1 MKRRALLIVTG
12 TLGSLGAVLSIT
24 PPKFGADSALAKQ
37 DVAGTSTDQTT
48 QNQTNPNPS
57 PSQSQNQSS
66 GAAAKSAKQSN
77 SYAAESEDDGEEGQS
92 QPAKSKTKTPT
103 PTTSTAPTPTP
114 TPSQSQTQTPN
125 SQSTT
130 SVSGTFTGNA
140 FEASE
145 RGRSWGTVIVKVT
158 FKDGVISSVKGN
170 QSPASRGPFAID
182 QLDPYVAAQ
191 KISIDSIKAKSA
203 EALPYVSGV
212 SYTSIAYWNSLK
224 SAIKKA
230 GL

>member
-37 DVAGTSTDQTT
+37 DAASTNTDQTT
-48 QNQTNPNPS
+48 QDQAAQTQTNSNPP
-57 PSQSQNQSS
+57 PSQSQNQSA
-66 GAAAKSAKQSN
+66 GAAPKSSKQSN
-77 SYAAESEDDGEEGQS
+77 SA
-92 QPAKSKTKTPT
+92 T
-103 PTTSTAPTPTP
+103 PTPTP

-125 SQSTT
+125 SQSAT

-145 RGRSWGTVIVKVT
+145 RGRSWGTVVVKVT

>member
-37 DVAGTSTDQTT
+37 NAASSSTDQTT
-48 QNQTNPNPS
+48 QNQTNPIPS
-57 PSQSQNQSS
+57 SS
-66 GAAAKSAKQSN
+66 
-77 SYAAESEDDGEEGQS
+77 
-92 QPAKSKTKTPT
+92 TTPT
-103 PTTSTAPTPTP
+103 PTTTPTNSTAPTPTP

-125 SQSTT
+125 SQTAS

-145 RGRSWGTVIVKVT
+145 RGRSWGTVVVKVT

>member
-37 DVAGTSTDQTT
+37 DAASSNTNQTT
-48 QNQTNPNPS
+48 QDQAAQTQTNPNPS
-57 PSQSQNQSS
+57 PSQSQNQSA
-66 GAAAKSAKQSN
+66 GAAGKSAKQSN
-77 SYAAESEDDGEEGQS
+77 SA
-92 QPAKSKTKTPT
+92 TPT
-103 PTTSTAPTPTP
+103 PTPN
-114 TPSQSQTQTPN
+114 PSQSQTQTPN
-125 SQSTT
+125 SQSAS

-145 RGRSWGTVIVKVT
+145 RGRSWGTVVVKVT

>member
-37 DVAGTSTDQTT
+37 DAASTNTNQSAQT
-48 QNQTNPNPS
+48 QSNS
-57 PSQSQNQSS
+57 PSNQQSGSTASSKSGSKSNNSSTNNQQTQAQSQNQN
-66 GAAAKSAKQSN
+66 Q
-77 SYAAESEDDGEEGQS
+77 
-92 QPAKSKTKTPT
+92 T
-103 PTTSTAPTPTP
+103 
-114 TPSQSQTQTPN
+114 QSQTQSQSATQEQSQTQAQSST
-125 SQSTT
+125 SQSTS
-130 SVSGTFTGNA
+130 SVSGTFTGNP

-145 RGRSWGTVIVKVT
+145 RGRSWGTVVVKVT
-158 FKDGVISSVKGN
+158 FKDGVITSINGN

>member
-37 DVAGTSTDQTT
+37 DAASSNTVQTT
-48 QNQTNPNPS
+48 QNQTNSNPS
-57 PSQSQNQSS
+57 SS
-66 GAAAKSAKQSN
+66 A
-77 SYAAESEDDGEEGQS
+77 
-92 QPAKSKTKTPT
+92 T
-103 PTTSTAPTPTP
+103 PTPTP

-125 SQSTT
+125 SQSAT
-130 SVSGTFTGNA
+130 SVSGTFTGNP

-145 RGRSWGTVIVKVT
+145 RGRSWGTVVVKVT
-158 FKDGVISSVKGN
+158 FKDGVITSINGN

>member
-37 DVAGTSTDQTT
+37 NAASTNTDQTT

-57 PSQSQNQSS
+57 PSQSQSQSA

-77 SYAAESEDDGEEGQS
+77 SA
-92 QPAKSKTKTPT
+92 TPT
-103 PTTSTAPTPTP
+103 STP

-125 SQSTT
+125 SQSAT

-145 RGRSWGTVIVKVT
+145 RGRSWGTVVVKVT

>member
-37 DVAGTSTDQTT
+37 DAASTNANQSTQT
-48 QNQTNPNPS
+48 QSNS
-57 PSQSQNQSS
+57 PSNQQSGSTASSKSGSKSNNSSTNNQQTQAQSQNQN
-66 GAAAKSAKQSN
+66 Q
-77 SYAAESEDDGEEGQS
+77 
-92 QPAKSKTKTPT
+92 T
-103 PTTSTAPTPTP
+103 
-114 TPSQSQTQTPN
+114 QSQTQSQSATQEQSQTQAQSST
-125 SQSTT
+125 SQSTS
-130 SVSGTFTGNA
+130 SVSGTFTGNP

-145 RGRSWGTVIVKVT
+145 RGRSWGTVVVKVT
-158 FKDGVISSVKGN
+158 FKDGVITSINGN

>member
-1 MKRRALLIVTG
+1 MKRRAFLIVTG
-12 TLGSLGAVLSIT
+12 TLGSLAAVLSIT
-24 PPKFGADSALAKQ
+24 PPKFSADSALAKQ
-37 DVAGTSTDQTT
+37 DAASTNTDQTNQN

-77 SYAAESEDDGEEGQS
+77 SYEQESEDDGEEGKS
-92 QPAKSKTKTPT
+92 QPAKSKPKA
-103 PTTSTAPTPTP
+103 PTTSTTPTPTP

-125 SQSTT
+125 SQSAT

-145 RGRSWGTVIVKVT
+145 RGRSWGTVVVKVT

>member
-1 MKRRALLIVTG
+1 MCSSDLVTG
-12 TLGSLGAVLSIT
+12 TLGSLGAVLSVT

-37 DVAGTSTDQTT
+37 DAASTNTNQSTQT
-48 QNQTNPNPS
+48 QSNS
-57 PSQSQNQSS
+57 PSNQQSGSTASSKSGSKSNNSSTNNQQTQAQSQNQN
-66 GAAAKSAKQSN
+66 Q
-77 SYAAESEDDGEEGQS
+77 
-92 QPAKSKTKTPT
+92 T
-103 PTTSTAPTPTP
+103 
-114 TPSQSQTQTPN
+114 QSQTQSQSATQEQSQTQAQSST
-125 SQSTT
+125 SQSTS
-130 SVSGTFTGNA
+130 SVSGTFTGNP

-145 RGRSWGTVIVKVT
+145 RGRSWGTVVVKVT
-158 FKDGVISSVKGN
+158 FKDGVITSINGN

>member
-37 DVAGTSTDQTT
+37 DAASSNTNQTT
-48 QNQTNPNPS
+48 QDQAAQTQTNPNPS
-57 PSQSQNQSS
+57 PSQSQNQSA
-66 GAAAKSAKQSN
+66 GAAGKSAKQSN
-77 SYAAESEDDGEEGQS
+77 SA
-92 QPAKSKTKTPT
+92 TPT
-103 PTTSTAPTPTP
+103 PTPN
-114 TPSQSQTQTPN
+114 PSQSQTQTPN
-125 SQSTT
+125 SQSAS

-145 RGRSWGTVIVKVT
+145 RGRSWGTVVVKVT

-212 SYTSIAYWNSLK
+212 SYTSIAYWSSLK

>member
-37 DVAGTSTDQTT
+37 NAASTNTDQTT

-77 SYAAESEDDGEEGQS
+77 SYEQESEDDGEEGKS
-92 QPAKSKTKTPT
+92 QPAKSKPKA
-103 PTTSTAPTPTP
+103 PTTSTTPTPTP

-125 SQSTT
+125 SQSAT

-145 RGRSWGTVIVKVT
+145 RGRSWGTVVVKVT

>member
-37 DVAGTSTDQTT
+37 DAASTNTDQTT
-48 QNQTNPNPS
+48 QNQTNSNPS

-92 QPAKSKTKTPT
+92 QSAKSKPKTPT
-103 PTTSTAPTPTP
+103 PTNSTTPTPTP

-125 SQSTT
+125 SQSAT

-145 RGRSWGTVIVKVT
+145 RGRSWGTVVVKVT

>member
-37 DVAGTSTDQTT
+37 DAASTNTDQTT
-48 QNQTNPNPS
+48 QNQTNSNPS

-66 GAAAKSAKQSN
+66 GAAAKSS
-77 SYAAESEDDGEEGQS
+77 
-92 QPAKSKTKTPT
+92 T
-103 PTTSTAPTPTP
+103 PTTSTTPTPTP
-114 TPSQSQTQTPN
+114 TPSQTQTQTPN
-125 SQSTT
+125 SQST
-130 SVSGTFTGNA
+130 SSISGTFTGNA

-145 RGRSWGTVIVKVT
+145 RGRSWGTVVVKVT

>member
-37 DVAGTSTDQTT
+37 DAASTNTNQSAQT
-48 QNQTNPNPS
+48 QSNS
-57 PSQSQNQSS
+57 PSNQQSGSTASSKSGSKSNNSSTNNQQTQAQSQNQ
-66 GAAAKSAKQSN
+66 N
-77 SYAAESEDDGEEGQS
+77 QS
-92 QPAKSKTKTPT
+92 QSATQE
-103 PTTSTAPTPTP
+103 
-114 TPSQSQTQTPN
+114 QSQAQVQAQGST
-125 SQSTT
+125 SQSTA
-130 SVSGTFTGNA
+130 SVSGTFTGNP

-145 RGRSWGTVIVKVT
+145 RGRSWGTVVVKVT
-158 FKDGVISSVKGN
+158 FKDGVITSINGN

>member
-37 DVAGTSTDQTT
+37 DAASTNTDQTT
-48 QNQTNPNPS
+48 QNQTNSNPS

-92 QPAKSKTKTPT
+92 QQAKSKPKAPT
-103 PTTSTAPTPTP
+103 NSTTPTPTP

-125 SQSTT
+125 SQSAT
-130 SVSGTFTGNA
+130 SVNGTFTGNA

-145 RGRSWGTVIVKVT
+145 RGRSWGTVVVKVT

>member
-37 DVAGTSTDQTT
+37 DAASTNANQSTQT
-48 QNQTNPNPS
+48 QSNS
-57 PSQSQNQSS
+57 PSNQQSGSTASSKSGAKSNNSSTNNQQTPAQSQNQN
-66 GAAAKSAKQSN
+66 QT
-77 SYAAESEDDGEEGQS
+77 QS
-92 QPAKSKTKTPT
+92 QSQAQSQSATQE
-103 PTTSTAPTPTP
+103 
-114 TPSQSQTQTPN
+114 QSQTQAQSST
-125 SQSTT
+125 SQSTS
-130 SVSGTFTGNA
+130 SVSGTFTGNP

-145 RGRSWGTVIVKVT
+145 RGRSWGTVVVKVT
-158 FKDGVISSVKGN
+158 FKDGVITSINGN

>member
-37 DVAGTSTDQTT
+37 DAASTNTNQSAQT
-48 QNQTNPNPS
+48 QSNS
-57 PSQSQNQSS
+57 PSNQQSGSTASSKSGSKSNNSSTNNQQTPAQSQNQN
-66 GAAAKSAKQSN
+66 QT
-77 SYAAESEDDGEEGQS
+77 QS
-92 QPAKSKTKTPT
+92 QSQAQSQSATQE
-103 PTTSTAPTPTP
+103 
-114 TPSQSQTQTPN
+114 QSQTQAQSST
-125 SQSTT
+125 SQSTS

-145 RGRSWGTVIVKVT
+145 RGRSWGTVVVKVT
-158 FKDGVISSVKGN
+158 FKDGVITSINGN

>member
-12 TLGSLGAVLSIT
+12 TLGSLGAVLSVT

-37 DVAGTSTDQTT
+37 DAASTNANQSTQT
-48 QNQTNPNPS
+48 QSNS
-57 PSQSQNQSS
+57 PSNQQSGSTASSKSGSNSNNSSTNNQQTQAQSQNQN
-66 GAAAKSAKQSN
+66 Q
-77 SYAAESEDDGEEGQS
+77 
-92 QPAKSKTKTPT
+92 T
-103 PTTSTAPTPTP
+103 
-114 TPSQSQTQTPN
+114 QSQTQSQSATQEQSQTQAQSST
-125 SQSTT
+125 SQSTS
-130 SVSGTFTGNA
+130 SVSGTFTGNP

-145 RGRSWGTVIVKVT
+145 RGRSWGTVVVKVT
-158 FKDGVISSVKGN
+158 FKDGVITSINGN

-203 EALPYVSGV
+203 ETLPYVSGV

>member
-37 DVAGTSTDQTT
+37 DAARTNANQSTQTQSNSPSNQQSGST
-48 QNQTNPNPS
+48 ASSKSGSKSNNSSTNNQQTPAPSQNQTQ
-57 PSQSQNQSS
+57 SQSATQ
-66 GAAAKSAKQSN
+66 
-77 SYAAESEDDGEEGQS
+77 E
-92 QPAKSKTKTPT
+92 
-103 PTTSTAPTPTP
+103 
-114 TPSQSQTQTPN
+114 QSQTQAQSST
-125 SQSTT
+125 SQSTS
-130 SVSGTFTGNA
+130 SVSGTFTGNP

-145 RGRSWGTVIVKVT
+145 RGRSWGTVVVKVT
-158 FKDGVISSVKGN
+158 FKDGVISGVKGN

>member
-37 DVAGTSTDQTT
+37 EAASTNTDQTT
-48 QNQTNPNPS
+48 QNQTNSNPS

-77 SYAAESEDDGEEGQS
+77 SNAAESEDDGEEGQS
-92 QPAKSKTKTPT
+92 QSAKSKPKAQ
-103 PTTSTAPTPTP
+103 TTSTAPTPTP

-125 SQSTT
+125 SQSAT

>member
-37 DVAGTSTDQTT
+37 DAASTNTDQTT
-48 QNQTNPNPS
+48 QDQAAQTQTNSNPP
-57 PSQSQNQSS
+57 PSQSQNQSA
-66 GAAAKSAKQSN
+66 GAAPKSSKQSN
-77 SYAAESEDDGEEGQS
+77 
-92 QPAKSKTKTPT
+92 
-103 PTTSTAPTPTP
+103 STAPTPTP

-125 SQSTT
+125 SQTAS

-145 RGRSWGTVIVKVT
+145 RGRSWGTVVVKVT

>member
-37 DVAGTSTDQTT
+37 DAASTNTDQTT
-48 QNQTNPNPS
+48 QDQAAQTQTNSNPS
-57 PSQSQNQSS
+57 PSQSQNQSA
-66 GAAAKSAKQSN
+66 GDAPKSSKQSN
-77 SYAAESEDDGEEGQS
+77 SA
-92 QPAKSKTKTPT
+92 T
-103 PTTSTAPTPTP
+103 PTPTP

-125 SQSTT
+125 SQSAT

-145 RGRSWGTVIVKVT
+145 RGRSWGTVVVKVT

>member
-12 TLGSLGAVLSIT
+12 TLGSLGAVLSVT

-37 DVAGTSTDQTT
+37 DAASTNANQSTQT
-48 QNQTNPNPS
+48 QSNS
-57 PSQSQNQSS
+57 PSNQQSGSTASSKSGSKSNNSSTNNQQTQAQSQNQN
-66 GAAAKSAKQSN
+66 Q
-77 SYAAESEDDGEEGQS
+77 
-92 QPAKSKTKTPT
+92 T
-103 PTTSTAPTPTP
+103 
-114 TPSQSQTQTPN
+114 QSQTQSQSATQEQSQTQAQSST
-125 SQSTT
+125 SQSTS
-130 SVSGTFTGNA
+130 SVSGTFTGNP

-145 RGRSWGTVIVKVT
+145 RGRSWGTVVVKVT
-158 FKDGVISSVKGN
+158 FKDGVITSINGN

>member
-24 PPKFGADSALAKQ
+24 PPKFGTDSALAKQ
-37 DVAGTSTDQTT
+37 NAASTNTDQTT
-48 QNQTNPNPS
+48 QNQTNSNPS

-92 QPAKSKTKTPT
+92 QSAKSKPKPPT
-103 PTTSTAPTPTP
+103 PTNSTTPTPTP

-125 SQSTT
+125 SQSAT

-145 RGRSWGTVIVKVT
+145 RGRSWGTVVVKVT

>member
-37 DVAGTSTDQTT
+37 DAASANTNQSTQT
-48 QNQTNPNPS
+48 QSNS
-57 PSQSQNQSS
+57 PSNQQSGSTASSKPGSKSNNSSTNNQQTQAQSQNQ
-66 GAAAKSAKQSN
+66 N
-77 SYAAESEDDGEEGQS
+77 
-92 QPAKSKTKTPT
+92 
-103 PTTSTAPTPTP
+103 
-114 TPSQSQTQTPN
+114 QSQTQSQSATQEQSQTQAQSST
-125 SQSTT
+125 SQSTS
-130 SVSGTFTGNA
+130 SVSGTFTGNP

-145 RGRSWGTVIVKVT
+145 RGRSWGTVVVKVT
-158 FKDGVISSVKGN
+158 FKDGVITSINGN

>member
-37 DVAGTSTDQTT
+37 DAASTNANQSTQT
-48 QNQTNPNPS
+48 QSNS
-57 PSQSQNQSS
+57 PSNQQSGSTASSKSGSKSNNSSTNNQQTPTQSQNQT
-66 GAAAKSAKQSN
+66 
-77 SYAAESEDDGEEGQS
+77 QS
-92 QPAKSKTKTPT
+92 QSATQE
-103 PTTSTAPTPTP
+103 
-114 TPSQSQTQTPN
+114 QSQTQAQSST
-125 SQSTT
+125 SQSTS
-130 SVSGTFTGNA
+130 SVSGTFTGNP

-145 RGRSWGTVIVKVT
+145 RGRSWGTVVVKVT
-158 FKDGVISSVKGN
+158 FKDGVITSINGN

>member
-37 DVAGTSTDQTT
+37 DAASTNTDQTT
-48 QNQTNPNPS
+48 QDQAAQTQTNPNPS
-57 PSQSQNQSS
+57 PSQSQNQSA
-66 GAAAKSAKQSN
+66 GAAGKSAKQSN
-77 SYAAESEDDGEEGQS
+77 SA
-92 QPAKSKTKTPT
+92 TPT
-103 PTTSTAPTPTP
+103 PTPN
-114 TPSQSQTQTPN
+114 PSQSQTQTPN
-125 SQSTT
+125 SQSAS

-145 RGRSWGTVIVKVT
+145 RGRSWGTVVVKVT

-212 SYTSIAYWNSLK
+212 SYTSIAYWSSLK

>member
-37 DVAGTSTDQTT
+37 NAASTNTDQTT
-48 QNQTNPNPS
+48 QDQAAQNQTNSNPS
-57 PSQSQNQSS
+57 PSQSQSQSA
-66 GAAAKSAKQSN
+66 GAAPKSSKQSN
-77 SYAAESEDDGEEGQS
+77 SA
-92 QPAKSKTKTPT
+92 T
-103 PTTSTAPTPTP
+103 PTPTP

-125 SQSTT
+125 SQSAT

-145 RGRSWGTVIVKVT
+145 RGRSWGTVVVKVT

>member
-37 DVAGTSTDQTT
+37 DAASTNTDQTT
-48 QNQTNPNPS
+48 QNQTNSNPS

-92 QPAKSKTKTPT
+92 QSAKSKPKARTNS
-103 PTTSTAPTPTP
+103 TTPTPTP

-125 SQSTT
+125 SQSAT
-130 SVSGTFTGNA
+130 SVNGTFTGNA

-145 RGRSWGTVIVKVT
+145 RGRSWGTVVVKVT

-182 QLDPYVAAQ
+182 QLDPYAAAQ

>member
-37 DVAGTSTDQTT
+37 DAASTNTDQTT
-48 QNQTNPNPS
+48 QNQTNSNPT

-77 SYAAESEDDGEEGQS
+77 SNAAESEDDGEEGQS
-92 QPAKSKTKTPT
+92 QQAKSKPKAPT
-103 PTTSTAPTPTP
+103 NSTAPTPTP

-125 SQSTT
+125 SQSAT

-145 RGRSWGTVIVKVT
+145 RGRSWGTVVVKVT

>member
-37 DVAGTSTDQTT
+37 NAASTNTDQTT
-48 QNQTNPNPS
+48 QNQINPNPS
-57 PSQSQNQSS
+57 PSQSQSQSA

-77 SYAAESEDDGEEGQS
+77 SA
-92 QPAKSKTKTPT
+92 TPT
-103 PTTSTAPTPTP
+103 STP

-125 SQSTT
+125 SQSAT

-145 RGRSWGTVIVKVT
+145 RGRSWGTVVVKVT

-212 SYTSIAYWNSLK
+212 SYTSIAHWNSLK